1 MKRIIIIFTLF
12 LSVFYSCEKDDF
24 CTKNPVTPMLIIRF
38 YDNIE
43 RSNLKNA
50 ELLSVWAEGKDTI
63 SEYKSITKDSI
74 AIPLNSTALET
85 IYHLKINSFDGNLAS
100 NQTETFTIQYTPEE
114 KFVSRSCGFKVIF
127 NDVTFTTN
135 NNWIDDFT
143 PFNLTSIENQSA
155 AHVKIYH

>member
-63 SEYKSITKDSI
+63 SEYK
-74 AIPLNSTALET
+74 
-85 IYHLKINSFDGNLAS
+85 
-100 NQTETFTIQYTPEE
+100 
-114 KFVSRSCGFKVIF
+114 R
-127 NDVTFTTN
+127 
-135 NNWIDDFT
+135 
-143 PFNLTSIENQSA
+143 
-155 AHVKIYH
+155 